1 MPAVTLAPTETQA
14 AGVEPNALPF
24 HTVAGTRC
32 ANCGTS
38 TWPVRRAGTTAG
50 GCSDPTVAGPA
61 YAFPAG
67 GAYRPDLRGGVGAP
81 AQVPAAAV
89 VAAMT
94 GPVPKPGGI
103 VRITERA
110 AIEFARNPVPNFRV
124 TDVELIKN
132 WPGWCRI
139 RGWDIDRIGDPH
151 GGPIEHV
158 WHRVLVSG
166 LVIRPGDGW
175 NR

>member
-1 MPAVTLAPTETQA
+1 MVAVIRRWRDRRTRSRRVGRTDPIYGEALA
-14 AGVEPNALPF
+14 
-24 HTVAGTRC
+24 
-32 ANCGTS
+32 
-38 TWPVRRAGTTAG
+38 
-50 GCSDPTVAGPA
+50 
-61 YAFPAG
+61 
-67 GAYRPDLRGGVGAP
+67 LR

-94 GPVPKPGGI
+94 GPVPKPGDI

-124 TDVELIKN
+124 TDVELIDN

-139 RGWDIDRIGDPH
+139 RGWDIDRIGDPP
-151 GGPIEHV
+151 GGPIEHT
-158 WHRVLVSG
+158 WHRVLISG

-175 NR
+175 NK